1 MAWGFRVAV
10 KQEDTLAG
18 VTDTSASPT
27 RIDDPIRMLGNAGS
41 SSAQARYIALA
52 CVTGILTGIVG
63 SYFHLI
69 INILITWPDKLADYI
84 GGTLLVVSVA
94 LITMSCT
101 VLAAFVIRRFAPEA
115 GGSGVQEIEGAME
128 GLRVVHW
135 RRVLPIKFTMGI
147 LSIASG
153 LVLGRE
159 GPTIHIGAS
168 LGAAINEFFKNSIP
182 ERRGLLAAGAAAGL
196 ACAFNAP
203 LAAVLFIIEETHRQF
218 PYTFRTYMGVIAA
231 ALLSTVMTQIIGG
244 TAPDL
249 SMPSIELSLSVLPG
263 FIVLGCLLGFVGVG
277 LNKSILWTGSLA
289 TRLHAH
295 VPYLFP
301 ALIGLIVGG
310 LFILMPLSVTG
321 GDLIIRQLTNG
332 NPALLMLLGL
342 ACLRFLT
349 MVGSYSSGVP
359 GGIFAPILALA
370 TCIGLAFGGVIGTFV
385 PQVENIPLAFAIA
398 AMGGLFTASVR
409 APIVGVVLTLEL
421 TGSYGMTMPLV
432 ATCLAANLTAQWIG
446 GRPIYEQL
454 LDRTL
459 AQAGIKPKPEKPTD
473 RAGLA

>member
-1 MAWGFRVAV
+1 M
-10 KQEDTLAG
+10 KQQDGVGQGTADNTTPAPSDDMITL
-18 VTDTSASPT
+18 
-27 RIDDPIRMLGNAGS
+27 LGNAGS
-41 SSAQARYIALA
+41 RSGQARFIALA
-52 CVTGILTGIVG
+52 CATGLLTGIVG

-69 INILITWPDKLADYI
+69 IEILITWPQKLGAYI
-84 GGTLLVVSVA
+84 SGVPLVITVA
-94 LITMSCT
+94 LVTMVST
-101 VLAAFVIRRFAPEA
+101 VLCAFIVKRFAPEA
-115 GGSGVQEIEGAME
+115 GGSGVQEIEGAMI

-135 RRVLPIKFTMGI
+135 RRVLPVKFFAGI
-147 LSIASG
+147 LSISSG

-168 LGAAINEFFKNSIP
+168 LGAALNDFFKNSIP

-203 LAAVLFIIEETHRQF
+203 LAAVIFVVEETHRQF

-249 SMPSIELSLSVLPG
+249 LMPSIETSLPMLAS
-263 FIVLGCLLGFVGVG
+263 FIGLGCLLGFIGVG
-277 LNKSILWTGSLA
+277 LNKSILWTGALS
-289 TRLHAH
+289 TRLHAR

-301 ALIGLIVGG
+301 AIIGLTVGV
-310 LFILMPLSVTG
+310 LFTVMPLAVTG
-321 GDLIIRQLTNG
+321 GDLIIKQLTNG

-370 TCIGLAFGGVIGTFV
+370 TCIGLAFGGLLDTFA
-385 PQVENIPLAFAIA
+385 PQTHDIHIAFAIA
-398 AMGGLFTASVR
+398 AMGGLFTACVR

-421 TGSYGMTMPLV
+421 TGSYGLTMPLI

-446 GRPIYEQL
+446 GKPIYEQL

-459 AQAGIKPKPEKPTD
+459 EQSGIKRKDTGPAENTGI
-473 RAGLA
+473 A

>member
-1 MAWGFRVAV
+1 MTV
-10 KQEDTLAG
+10 KQVNSVTG
-18 VTDTSASPT
+18 VTENATSAT
-27 RIDDPIRMLGNAGS
+27 QIVDPILLLGNAGS
-41 SSAQARYIALA
+41 RSAQIRFIALA
-52 CVTGILTGIVG
+52 CLTGILTGIVG

-69 INILITWPDKLADYI
+69 INILITWPHKLGEYI
-84 GGTLLVVSVA
+84 SGTQLLISVSI
-94 LITMSCT
+94 ITMLCT
-101 VLAAFVIRRFAPEA
+101 VLAAFIVRRVAPEA

-135 RRVLPIKFTMGI
+135 RRVLPVKFTMGI
-147 LSIASG
+147 LSISSG

-168 LGAAINEFFKNSIP
+168 LAAAINDFFKSSIP

-218 PYTFRTYMGVIAA
+218 PYTFRTYMGVITA
-231 ALLSTVMTQIIGG
+231 ALLATVMTQLIGG

-249 SMPSIELSLSVLPG
+249 SMPSVDVSLSVLPG
-263 FIVLGCLLGFVGVG
+263 FIALGCLLGFVGVG
-277 LNKSILWTGSLA
+277 LNKSILWTGNVA
-289 TRLHAH
+289 TRFHAH
-295 VPYLFP
+295 APYLFP
-301 ALIGLIVGG
+301 ALIGLAVGG
-310 LFILMPLSVTG
+310 LFVLMPLSVTG
-321 GDLIIRQLTNG
+321 GDLIIKQLTNG
-332 NPALLMLLGL
+332 NPGLLLLLGL

-385 PQVENIPLAFAIA
+385 PDADNIPLAFAIA

-421 TGSYGMTMPLV
+421 TGSYGLTMPLI

-446 GRPIYEQL
+446 GKPIYEQL

-459 AQAGIKPKPEKPTD
+459 AQAGIKPKSAASED
-473 RAGLA
+473 RVGLA

>member
-1 MAWGFRVAV
+1 MTA
-10 KQEDTLAG
+10 KQDNSVNG
-18 VTDTSASPT
+18 VTENATSAT
-27 RIDDPIRMLGNAGS
+27 RIVDPILLLGNAGS
-41 SSAQARYIALA
+41 RSAQIRFIALA
-52 CVTGILTGIVG
+52 CVTGILTGTVG
-63 SYFHLI
+63 AYFHLI
-69 INILITWPDKLADYI
+69 INILITWPQKLSEYI
-84 GGTLLVVSVA
+84 SGTQLLISVSIV
-94 LITMSCT
+94 TMLCT
-101 VLAAFVIRRFAPEA
+101 VLAAFIVRRVAPEA

-135 RRVLPIKFTMGI
+135 RRVLPVKFTMGI
-147 LSIASG
+147 LSISSG

-168 LGAAINEFFKNSIP
+168 LGAAINDFFKSSIP

-231 ALLSTVMTQIIGG
+231 ALLATVMTQIIGG

-249 SMPSIELSLSVLPG
+249 SMPSVDVSLFVLPG
-263 FIVLGCLLGFVGVG
+263 FIALGCLLGFVGVG
-277 LNKSILWTGSLA
+277 LNKSILWTGGIA

-301 ALIGLIVGG
+301 ALIGLAVGA
-310 LFILMPLSVTG
+310 LLVLMPLSVTG
-321 GDLIIRQLTNG
+321 GDLIIKQLTNG
-332 NPALLMLLGL
+332 NPGLLLLLGL

-385 PQVENIPLAFAIA
+385 PEADNIPLAFAIA

-421 TGSYGMTMPLV
+421 TGSYGLTMPLI
-432 ATCLAANLTAQWIG
+432 ATCLTTNLTAQWIG
-446 GRPIYEQL
+446 GKPIYEQL

-459 AQAGIKPKPEKPTD
+459 AQAGIKPKTVASENRT
-473 RAGLA
+473 GLA

>member
-1 MAWGFRVAV
+1 VVV
-10 KQEDTLAG
+10 KTEESTNGITENAG
-18 VTDTSASPT
+18 SLTKIS
-27 RIDDPIRMLGNAGS
+27 DPVLLLGNAGS
-41 SSAQARYIALA
+41 RSAQARFIALA
-52 CVTGILTGIVG
+52 CLTGILTGIVG

-69 INILITWPDKLADYI
+69 INILIAWPHMVSEYISGPKLLI
-84 GGTLLVVSVA
+84 SVA
-94 LITMSCT
+94 LITMLCT
-101 VLAAFVIRRFAPEA
+101 VFAAYIVRRIAPEA

-135 RRVLPIKFTMGI
+135 RRILPVKFSMGI

-168 LGAAINEFFKNSIP
+168 LGAALNDFFRNSVP

-203 LAAVLFIIEETHRQF
+203 LAAVLFVIEETHRQF

-231 ALLSTVMTQIIGG
+231 ALLSTIMAQIIGG

-249 SMPSIELSLSVLPG
+249 SMPKIDVSLHLLPG
-263 FIVLGCLLGFVGVG
+263 FFVLGCLLGFIGVG
-277 LNKSILWTGSLA
+277 LNRSILWTGGIA
-289 TRLHAH
+289 ARLHSR

-301 ALIGLIVGG
+301 ALIGLGIGV

-332 NPALLMLLGL
+332 NPGLLLLLGL

-349 MVGSYSSGVP
+349 MVGSYASGVP

-370 TCIGLAFGGVIGTFV
+370 TCIGLAFGGLIEMLVLNA
-385 PQVENIPLAFAIA
+385 ENIPLAFAIA

-421 TGSYGMTMPLV
+421 TSSYGLTIPLIL
-432 ATCLAANLTAQWIG
+432 TCLAANLTAQFMG
-446 GRPIYEQL
+446 GRPLYEQL

-459 AQAGIKPKPEKPTD
+459 AQAGIKPKPIASEE